1 MDLPALAPSAGSTPR
16 LSHFLRVAVWGE
28 QPFDVDGAHV
38 ARSDALAS
46 ARDAQGHAPS
56 SLAVRL
62 FGRAGLAGA
71 PSREAK
77 ALYTSF
83 LTAVGRLVG
92 TDTAS
97 DQLAA
102 AAEAAYDVLVAAAD
116 THEAAA
122 ALKSTPLGPS
132 FSAQLVPATRGAA
145 LALATAMAKLPP
157 SQGVASGACG
167 AVFGSDVKVTPPVRD
182 TSWLLEASSA
192 QAARPPQPV
201 ARVAATSSLELAP
214 GAGDEAVLH
223 WFRTH
228 CASVAL
234 SGAWGAS
241 AWEDVARMAAGVMLR
256 PVPDEDAAGEL
267 FELFGHG
274 SVDAIAALVGHRAR
288 VADALR
294 PRLAALQTAMGHG
307 EDGQGD
313 GPMEVGGDS
322 CSLRIATQAQ
332 RDAEKARR
340 KEVKRAARQA
350 GGGGKASADPLVTWL
365 LSTRGIP
372 FGSLFEGATQQW
384 AAPSSSTSAA
394 DPLAGLFGTGDAALR
409 AALPRGTVREAQP
422 GWESFTVPPP
432 DRLAPTDGLGASGQ
446 LFPIDQL
453 APWERT
459 AFEGY
464 STLNRVQTAIEPVAR
479 RGACNLLVCAPTG
492 AGKTNIAMLAVL
504 RELALRRR
512 GGGGGTDDL
521 AAGVQRD
528 GAEDGGGAGDATQL
542 QSRGRRA
549 GGAASQFDVDDMKIV
564 YVAPMK
570 ALAAEVAAAFGR
582 RLGPLGLRVRELTG
596 DMQLTRAELSE
607 THMLVVTP
615 EKWDVVTRKGGEGS
629 AASACALLIL
639 DEVHLLAEERGAV
652 LEALVA
658 RTRRQVEAQQRPI
671 RLLGLSATLPNPGDV
686 ATFLGVPPQGLFV
699 FDARYRPVPLTQKF
713 VGVSENNPQ
722 KRLTLMTQLAYD
734 ECISAVRRGKQ
745 AMVFVHSRADTGR
758 TARALAEL
766 AAAAGQSEAMAP
778 NPEHLPDFDLLS
790 REVAKCRSREVQEL
804 APKGFGIHHAGL
816 LRPDRALAER
826 LFARGYLKV
835 LVCTATLAW
844 GVNLPA
850 HTVVIKG
857 TQVYDAAAGGFK
869 DLGLLDVAQI
879 FGRAGRPQFDDS
891 GEGVIITQHGRLA
904 HYLGML
910 TAATPIE
917 SRFMGGLRDN
927 LNAECV
933 LGTVTDVAEGASWLS
948 HTFLAVRA
956 ARNPLAY
963 ALTWQQVADDPGLG
977 AWRARL
983 IREAARQLDAAK
995 LLRFDERTGQM
1006 YTTDSGR
1013 VAAQYYLRCSSME
1026 TYLQL
1031 LRPHMALPD
1040 MFAMVARS
1048 TEFENLAPREEE
1060 MAELE
1065 ELARGPAC
1073 PVDITAGLATKEGK
1087 ANCLIQA
1094 YISRARLEA
1103 FSLIADTNYVAQ
1115 SVDRICRALAE
1126 LVFRKGWPGLGA
1138 AMLTLAKAA
1147 DRRLWPQQHPLRQF
1161 EAKPGAWQHQG
1172 GSRDAGGGTLAVP
1185 ADVMRRLE
1193 DKGDAG
1199 SLERLADMEV
1209 PEVTALSRSN
1219 PQIGAKIA
1227 ACVASFPW
1235 LEMQAAVQPLTRTV
1249 LRVSLDLWAPFTWRD
1264 GPHGGALRWHVWVE
1278 DQAHEHIYHYEVL
1291 TLTKR
1296 QHATQG
1302 GAQLAFTI
1310 PVFEPMPPQY
1320 YVRCVSDS
1328 WLGSEGT
1335 LELSL
1340 RDVVLPRSGSLAGP
1354 THTELLPLRPLPR
1367 AALRRPEYEA
1377 LYAKRFTHF
1386 NAVQT
1391 QAFHTLY
1398 CTDAS
1403 ILLGAPTGS
1412 GKTVSAELVLLRSF
1426 ATSPGRLVVYIAP
1439 LKALVRERVQ
1449 DWRQGLCPALGKRLV
1464 ELTGDTAS
1472 DSRALDAA
1480 DLVVTTPE
1488 KWDAVSRG
1496 WNRRACVRRVC
1507 SLVIDEIH
1515 LLGADRGPV
1524 LEVLVSRMRYI
1535 AAATGTPLRVVG
1547 LSTAL
1552 ANAGEVGAW
1561 LGVPV
1566 PTGLFNFRPSV
1577 RPVPLEVHIQGYP
1590 GQAYCPRMA
1599 AMNKPTYGAIKAHSP
1614 HKPSLVFVSSRRQ
1627 TRLTALELLALAAA
1641 DDSAAKPQFLGDG
1654 VTLQEAASWGA
1665 QAVDP
1670 ALAHCLPHGVAMH
1683 HAGLPDGDRQL
1694 VEALFSGQKV
1704 RVLVCTATLAWG
1716 VNLPAHLVVV
1726 KGTEYYDGAARRYVD
1741 FPITDVLQMMGRAG
1755 RPQFDTSGC
1764 AVILAHEPKK
1774 AFYKK
1779 FLYEPFPVESS
1790 LHLPGVLADHLNAEV
1805 AAGTVTSIQDGL
1817 DFLSWS
1823 YLFRRV
1829 PANPSFYGCAGSD
1842 DASVDA
1848 FLSDL
1853 VLDALQRLQDA
1864 GCVELAEGDDSD
1876 TGGGE
1881 PVESIWSDDDDKD
1894 APKNPGWRAGAD
1906 KRRGAGQQQQQLLH
1920 FTRRLAGT
1928 PIGST
1933 VAQFYLR
1940 HRSASVL
1947 ADFASGPG
1955 SATRDVRAALAS
1967 VCACAEFDELPVR
1980 HNEELSNA
1988 TLADSIAAAGGW
2000 PPLSAAMDD
2009 PHVKTQLLLQAH
2021 LLGLAMPVSD
2031 YVTDLRTAMD
2041 NAPRVVQAAVEV
2053 AIQRGNAAAAL
2064 AAMRLAQ
2071 CLAQGV
2077 HPSSIK
2083 GKGKQLPQPRAASSV
2098 ALVAQVSGDQLRV
2111 TATMATPVTPAPG
2124 AARQKAGH
2132 RPGTGWWL
2140 CALDATSGRLWG
2152 VKRVNLDARRR
2163 GASATATLAL
2173 GREATGPGSALEVHL
2188 VSDSLHGV
2196 DAVTRIGGV

>member
-1 MDLPALAPSAGSTPR
+1 MELLADGSHPGSATPR

-38 ARSDALAS
+38 ARSHVLAAS
-46 ARDAQGHAPS
+46 RDAQGQPPS

-62 FGRAGLAGA
+62 FGPTGLAGA
-71 PSREAK
+71 PSREARF
-77 ALYTSF
+77 LYTSF
-83 LTAVGRLVG
+83 LTAAGRLLG
-92 TDTAS
+92 SDLAP

-102 AAEAAYDVLVAAAD
+102 AAEAAYDALVAAAD

-122 ALKSTPLGPS
+122 ALKASLLGPS
-132 FSAQLVPATRGAA
+132 FNAQLVPAARDAA
-145 LALATAMAKLPP
+145 LALAATARGLSPSGGAAKQPR
-157 SQGVASGACG
+157 GV
-167 AVFGSDVKVTPPVRD
+167 VFGSGVTVMPPVRD
-182 TSWLLEASSA
+182 SSWLLEASAVAAVAS
-192 QAARPPQPV
+192 QPAAR
-201 ARVAATSSLELAP
+201 ATGSPASPASLELAP
-214 GAGDEAVLH
+214 GASEETALQ
-223 WFRTH
+223 WFRSQ
-228 CASVAL
+228 CASVAS

-267 FELFGHG
+267 FELFGHA
-274 SVDAIAALVGHRAR
+274 SVATIAALVGQRAR

-294 PRLAALQTAMGHG
+294 PRLAALKLAMGYG
-307 EDGQGD
+307 DDGQTD
-313 GPMEVGGDS
+313 GAMEVGGDGG
-322 CSLRIATQAQ
+322 SLRIATQAQ

-340 KEVKRAARQA
+340 KDLRRATRQA

-372 FGSLFEGATQQW
+372 FGALFEGATQQW
-384 AAPSSSTSAA
+384 AAPSSGSGSA
-394 DPLAGLFGTGDAALR
+394 DPLAGLFGTGEAALR
-409 AALPRGTVREAQP
+409 AANPLGMVREVHP
-422 GWESFTVPPP
+422 GWESYTVPPP
-432 DRLAPTDGLGASGQ
+432 AKLAPTDGLGASGE
-446 LFPIDQL
+446 LFPIAQL

-459 AFEGY
+459 PFEGY
-464 STLNRVQTAIEPVAR
+464 TTLNRVQTAIEPVAR

-512 GGGGGTDDL
+512 GGGTGDDL
-521 AAGVQRD
+521 AAGAQRD
-528 GAEDGGGAGDATQL
+528 GADDGGDGSA
-542 QSRGRRA
+542 
-549 GGAASQFDVDDMKIV
+549 AASSSRSKRSSAPQFDVDDMKIV

-582 RLGPLGLRVRELTG
+582 RLGPLGLRVREFTG

-629 AASACALLIL
+629 AASACCLLIL

-686 ATFLGVPPQGLFV
+686 ASFLGVPPQGLFV

-713 VGVSENNPQ
+713 VGVSETNPQ
-722 KRLTLMTQLAYD
+722 KRLTLMNQLAWD

-766 AAAAGQSEAMAP
+766 AAAAGQAEAMAP
-778 NPEHLPDFDLLS
+778 DAAQLPDYDLLA

-816 LRPDRALAER
+816 LRPDRALTER

-857 TQVYDAAAGGFK
+857 TQVYDASQGGFK

-910 TAATPIE
+910 TAAVPIE
-917 SRFMGGLRDN
+917 SRFMGGLKDN

-933 LGTVTDVAEGASWLS
+933 LGTVTDVAEGAAWLS

-995 LLRFDERTGQM
+995 LMRFDERTGQM

-1026 TYLQL
+1026 TYLQML
-1031 LRPHMALPD
+1031 QPHMALPD
-1040 MFAMVARS
+1040 LFAMVAKS
-1048 TEFENLAPREEE
+1048 TEFENLTPREEE
-1060 MAELE
+1060 MSELE

-1073 PVDITAGLATKEGK
+1073 PVDIAAGLATKEGK

-1103 FSLIADTNYVAQ
+1103 FSLVADTNYVAQ

-1126 LVFRKGWPGLGA
+1126 LVLRKGWPGLGA

-1161 EAKPGAWQHQG
+1161 EPKPGAWQQQG
-1172 GSRDAGGGTLAVP
+1172 GPREAGGLAVP

-1193 DKGDAG
+1193 DKGEAG
-1199 SLERLADMEV
+1199 SLERLTDMEAA
-1209 PEVTALSRSN
+1209 ELAALSRSN
-1219 PQIGAKIA
+1219 PQTGARIA
-1227 ACVASFPW
+1227 ACVNSFPW
-1235 LEMQAAVQPLTRTV
+1235 LEMEAAVQPLTRTV
-1249 LRVSLDLWAPFTWRD
+1249 LRVSLSLWAPFTWRESA
-1264 GPHGGALRWHVWVE
+1264 HGGSLRWHVWVE
-1278 DQAHEHIYHYEVL
+1278 DQDHEHIYHYEVL
-1291 TLTKR
+1291 SLSKR
-1296 QHATQG
+1296 QHATKG

-1320 YVRCVSDS
+1320 YIRCVSDS
-1328 WLGSEGT
+1328 WLGSENT

-1340 RDVVLPRSGSLAGP
+1340 RDIVLPRAGTLAGP
-1354 THTELLPLRPLPR
+1354 THTELLHLRPLPR
-1367 AALRRPEYEA
+1367 SALRQPAYEA
-1377 LYAKRFTHF
+1377 LYAGRFTHF

-1403 ILLGAPTGS
+1403 VLLGAPTGS

-1449 DWRQGLCPALGKRLV
+1449 DWRQGLCAALGKRLV

-1496 WNRRACVRRVC
+1496 WNRRACVRRVTA
-1507 SLVIDEIH
+1507 LVIDEIH

-1561 LGVPV
+1561 LGVPA
-1566 PTGLFNFRPSV
+1566 PTGLFNFKPSV

-1590 GQAYCPRMA
+1590 GAAYCPRMA

-1614 HKPSLVFVSSRRQ
+1614 HKPTLVFVSSRRQ

-1654 VTLQEAASWGA
+1654 VTLQQAAGWGA

-1694 VEALFSGQKV
+1694 VEALFAGQKV

-1726 KGTEYYDGAARRYVD
+1726 KGTEYYDGATRRYVD

-1829 PANPSFYGCAGSD
+1829 PASPSFYGCAGSD

-1848 FLSDL
+1848 FFSNL
-1853 VLDALQRLQDA
+1853 VLEALESLQEA
-1864 GCVELAEGDDSD
+1864 GCVEVAEGDEGD
-1876 TGGGE
+1876 GE
-1881 PVESIWSDDDDKD
+1881 TVESIFGDDGDNKA
-1894 APKNPGWRAGAD
+1894 APKNPGWKAGAE
-1906 KRRGAGQQQQQLLH
+1906 KRRGAGQQQQQQLLL
-1920 FTRRLAGT
+1920 TRRLAGT
-1928 PIGST
+1928 PIGRIIAS
-1933 VAQFYLR
+1933 FYLR

-1947 ADFASGPG
+1947 AEFASGAG
-1955 SATRDVRAALAS
+1955 SQSRDVRGALAA

-1988 TLADSIAAAGGW
+1988 TLADAIASAGGW

-2021 LLGLAMPVSD
+2021 MLGLAMPVSD
-2031 YVTDLRTAMD
+2031 YVTDLRSAMD

-2053 AIQRGNAAAAL
+2053 AVQRGNAAAAL

-2077 HPSSIK
+2077 HPGSAK
-2083 GKGKQLPQPRAASSV
+2083 GKGKQVPQPRGAPV
-2098 ALVAQVSGDQLRV
+2098 ALSAQVSGDQLRV
-2111 TATMATPVTPAPG
+2111 TATVTTALALAPG
-2124 AARQKAGH
+2124 ATRQKGST
-2132 RPGTGWWL
+2132 PGTGWWL
-2140 CALDATSGRLWG
+2140 CAVDATTGRLWA
-2152 VKRVNLDARRR
+2152 VKRVSLDARRR
-2163 GASATATLAL
+2163 DAATTVALAL
-2173 GREATGPGSALEVHL
+2173 APEAAGPGSALEVHL
-2188 VSDSLHGV
+2188 VSDSLQGV
-2196 DAVTRIGGV
+2196 DAVTRVAKVV